1 MANQKVNV
9 NLFFLTVLL
18 FYIKKMLALQQ
29 KWIKP
34 EERLLFLDL
43 SQFIYLTTILT
54 LYENPG
60 L

>member
-1 MANQKVNV
+1 
-9 NLFFLTVLL
+9 
-18 FYIKKMLALQQ
+18 MLALQQ

-54 LYENPG
+54 LYENYMKIQG
-60 L
+60 FEITMWRVLALC

>member
-1 MANQKVNV
+1 
-9 NLFFLTVLL
+9 
-18 FYIKKMLALQQ
+18 MLALQQ
-29 KWIKP
+29 KRIKP